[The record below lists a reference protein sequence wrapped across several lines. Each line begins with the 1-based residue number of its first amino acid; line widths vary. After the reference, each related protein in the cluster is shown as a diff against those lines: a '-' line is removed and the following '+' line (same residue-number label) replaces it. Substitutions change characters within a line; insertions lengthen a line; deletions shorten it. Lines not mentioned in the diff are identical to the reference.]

1 MDDLKVGNLG
11 GKVWSKIKHSNEVP
25 EFSRMAEA
33 RVWKE
38 AGFNSL
44 RTHLKSK
51 AQEAKAEL
59 RTRLET
65 EKGSVM
71 QAAVR
76 LGPEGQEKI
85 LGCGKLGGL
94 TCRQKIDVIWAEG
107 PMTEEDQETLISF
120 LELKE
125 SETTLVLFGP
135 AHTVEKFADA
145 SQKGPEIIHV
155 FCREE
160 PDCQTIGIKEKT
172 WLNAEF
178 ICAIFSPKPLLK
190 HRTYLA
196 SDTVFRVS
204 FISYIL
210 SLLDLPSGAG
220 LFQHL
225 LYLPL
230 STRKVDSVIHRTARF
245 LCHG

>member
-1 MDDLKVGNLG
+1 MLILVGAKDAW
-11 GKVWSKIKHSNEVP
+11 GKVAN
-25 EFSRMAEA
+25 A
-33 RVWKE
+33 
-38 AGFNSL
+38 L
-44 RTHLKSK
+44 
-51 AQEAKAEL
+51 AK
-59 RTRLET
+59 
-65 EKGSVM
+65 
-71 QAAVR
+71 
-76 LGPEGQEKI
+76 
-85 LGCGKLGGL
+85 
-94 TCRQKIDVIWAEG
+94 D
-107 PMTEEDQETLISF
+107 
-120 LELKE
+120 
-125 SETTLVLFGP
+125 
-135 AHTVEKFADA
+135 
-145 SQKGPEIIHV
+145 PEIIHV

-245 LCHG
+245 LCHGGKWQMSVVQNLAMSEIALKNRVQERIDRELPSAKDYEHEVLLLGRGVQLTPSTFLCRCFVGRVRLSFLCPCALSGCVACVAFFFRLDFVVRCLLGQLEGGPVFLLQFLLCLACLDVGRSQLDPPA